1 VNDEELN
8 TKFKQIAQMLGK
20 ENVNVPD
27 NLGSILSMLAN
38 STPKEQTPS
47 KQEEPP
53 PPQESKPTKENLLPN
68 NTTNNTN
75 NNNSNNNSNNNNIDD
90 NMEMMRKVKVIMDSM
105 RNINDPRVN
114 LLTAISPFL
123 NNTRQKKI
131 GNCIK
136 LFQMTHMTRLMSEM
150 EKNK

>member
-1 VNDEELN
+1 MNDDELN

-27 NLGSILSMLAN
+27 NLGSILSMLAS
-38 STPKEQTPS
+38 STPKEQAPS
-47 KQEEPP
+47 KQEEHPP
-53 PPQESKPTKENLLPN
+53 PPENKPTKEDLLPN
-68 NTTNNTN
+68 NTTTNTTN
-75 NNNSNNNSNNNNIDD
+75 NMDD
-90 NMEMMRKVKVIMDSM
+90 NIEMMRKVKVIMDSM
-105 RNINDPRVN
+105 RNVNDPRVN

-136 LFQMTHMTRLMSEM
+136 LFQMTQMTRMMSEM

>member
-1 VNDEELN
+1 MNDDELN

-27 NLGSILSMLAN
+27 NLGSILSMLAS

-47 KQEEPP
+47 KQEEQPP
-53 PPQESKPTKENLLPN
+53 PTESKSTKEDLLPN
-68 NTTNNTN
+68 NTTTNTN
-75 NNNSNNNSNNNNIDD
+75 NNNNNMDD
-90 NMEMMRKVKVIMDSM
+90 NMEMMRKVKVVMDSM
-105 RNINDPRVN
+105 RNVNDPRVN

-136 LFQMTHMTRLMSEM
+136 LFQMTQMTRMMSEM